1 MKRLVKMAAK
11 KESNTAPRTSAS
23 QSSCVDQDDDSE
35 ELDYL
40 FLVKVKKGEKKTYA
54 QFLLNE
60 DKKVW
65 EGPFDL
71 DSRVHRLIRHNNT
84 VYPNEDNW
92 RLTKEKEVLGATEG
106 ILKGKQTYQC
116 LSKEIRR
123 GGIPGVG
130 LKELLES
137 ERRKK
142 ERQELNTNI
151 RRKDREVRE

>member
-1 MKRLVKMAAK
+1 MYM
-11 KESNTAPRTSAS
+11 
-23 QSSCVDQDDDSE
+23 
-35 ELDYL
+35 
-40 FLVKVKKGEKKTYA
+40 

-60 DKKVW
+60 DKKDW

-71 DSRVHRLIRHNNT
+71 DSRVHHLIRHNNT
-84 VYPNEDNW
+84 VHPNEDNW

-116 LSKEIRR
+116 LSKEIRG
-123 GGIPGVG
+123 GGIRGVG

-142 ERQELNTNI
+142 ERRELNTNI